1 MSLLIKEEDTFEVT
15 VHFKLNEKG
24 QVEVVET
31 KEPECETEVFTF
43 KYPAW
48 KDVRTIIVE
57 SQVLVEGVAVLDPIA
72 FIEAKVKTLLRK
84 WSLKDSE
91 GKAIPITK
99 LDLIPA
105 RVMFHVGVK
114 MDNNIGNIMGI
125 VKEQQ
130 GVEVASKEEQG

>member
-1 MSLLIKEEDTFEVT
+1 MSLLIKEEDVFDVT

-24 QVEVVET
+24 QVEVVDT
-31 KEPECETEVFTF
+31 KEPGCESEVFTF

-48 KDVRTIIVE
+48 KDVRTIILE
-57 SQVLVEGVAVLDPIA
+57 SQIVVEGVAVLDPIA

-91 GKAIPITK
+91 DKAIPITK
-99 LDLIPA
+99 LDMIPA

-114 MDNNIGNIMGI
+114 MDDYIGNLMGI

-130 GVEVASKEEQG
+130 AVDIAPKEEQG